1 MKKAI
6 KKIKKT
12 IKSNKTNILIMAIS
26 LIAFIVGGIAIN
38 FLVSLLIVGGIN
50 ALLFI
55 PDLLKKKSN
64 KKKSSKK
71 KQPKKKQSNKKRK
84 PKKKRKKLIKI
95 ILIFFISIGI
105 FAILAVALFFW
116 LIIKRA
122 PEFDPEKLY
131 YKESSIVYDSNG
143 EIIAKL
149 GVEKREKVT
158 FEELPEVLVDAII
171 ATEDARFLQHNGFD
185 LPRFMKASIGQLLG
199 KSGAG
204 GASTITMQL
213 VKQHFTSTVATG
225 IEGIIR
231 KFTDIYMSIFKI
243 EKKYTKKEIFEF
255 YVNSNYL
262 GGGAYGVEQAC
273 LTYFGKS
280 AKDVNLA
287 EAAIIAGLFQAP
299 HSYDPFINPELTEQ
313 RMKQVLYLM
322 DLHEYITK
330 EERDIVSKIKVQDL
344 LVKNNTN
351 NVNKYQ
357 SFIYTVTAEVFK
369 LTRHDPYSVPMKI
382 YTTMDREKQN
392 HIYDIMSGTNYKW
405 ENDFVN
411 AGIAVVDVKTGAIAA
426 VGAGRNTVQ
435 RGFNYATMIK
445 RQIGS
450 TAKPLYDYG
459 PGIEY
464 NNWSTYQPFVDEK
477 HAYSNGINIHNWDH
491 GYNGFMTL
499 RSALVYSRNIP
510 AIKAFQQLSNKNIQN
525 FVANLG
531 LSPELEGNLIH
542 EAHAIGGYNGESPL
556 SLATAYAAFAN
567 GGYYNEPYSFTKIVY
582 RDTGEVYERKPKK
595 VKAMSVETAYMITDV
610 LIDTSKYALG
620 RYSNINNR
628 LYAAKTGTTN
638 FPSEVFKQYKLP
650 SGAINDL
657 WVTGYNTEYA
667 IAVWYGYE
675 VINKNHV
682 TIFGSK
688 EHSRL
693 FQAVGKGIFTS
704 NEKFTKP
711 KNVVE
716 VKIEKDTYPAML
728 PSEFTPSDMI
738 VTELFKKGTETTE
751 VSKRYSRLDNVTNL
765 NSTINGNTVT
775 LTWDPIPIPDAIN
788 RTKLEQFFKSLYK
801 QPADQQK
808 YLNARLNYNN
818 KNIGNLGYNVYLKDS
833 NGNLQLL
840 EFTTNNHFTH
850 TVTPGITSI
859 TYVVKSSYSIFK
871 SNQSTGVEHTIV
883 LDNNPA
889 IITSMLN
896 GQSTIVLSVGQPF
909 IDPYVIVYNSG
920 IDVTSQATIT
930 KKVFKI
936 VDGQETEVT
945 SDIIDTST
953 PGTYKIE
960 YKISYQSYNE
970 THTRTVNI
978 Q

>member
-105 FAILAVALFFW
+105 LAILAVALFFW

-357 SFIYTVTAEVFK
+357 SFIDTVAAEVDE
-369 LTRHDPYSVPMKI
+369 LTGHDPYSVPMKI

-435 RGFNYATMIK
+435 RGFNNATMIK

-556 SLATAYAAFAN
+556 SLAAAYAAFAN

-682 TIFGSK
+682 TIFGSQ

>member
-105 FAILAVALFFW
+105 LAILAVALFFW

-357 SFIYTVTAEVFK
+357 SFIDTVTAEVVK
-369 LTRHDPYSVPMKI
+369 LTGHDPYSVPMKI

-435 RGFNYATMIK
+435 RGFNNATMIK

-556 SLATAYAAFAN
+556 SLAAAYAAFAN

-682 TIFGSK
+682 TIFGSQ

-889 IITSMLN
+889 IITSMLK
-896 GQSTIVLSVGQPF
+896 GQSPIVLSVGQPF
-909 IDPYVIVYNSG
+909 TDPDVIVYNSG

>member
-105 FAILAVALFFW
+105 LAILAVALFFW

-357 SFIYTVTAEVFK
+357 SFIDTVTAEVVK
-369 LTRHDPYSVPMKI
+369 LTGHDPYSVPMKI

-556 SLATAYAAFAN
+556 SLAAAYAAFAN

-682 TIFGSK
+682 TIFGSQ

-909 IDPYVIVYNSG
+909 KDPYVIVYNSG

>member
-1 MKKAI
+1 M
-6 KKIKKT
+6 
-12 IKSNKTNILIMAIS
+12 IL
-26 LIAFIVGGIAIN
+26 F
-38 FLVSLLIVGGIN
+38 
-50 ALLFI
+50 
-55 PDLLKKKSN
+55 
-64 KKKSSKK
+64 
-71 KQPKKKQSNKKRK
+71 
-84 PKKKRKKLIKI
+84 
-95 ILIFFISIGI
+95 FFISIGI
-105 FAILAVALFFW
+105 LAILAVALFFW

-357 SFIYTVTAEVFK
+357 SFIDTVTAEVFT
-369 LTRHDPYSVPMKI
+369 LTGHDPYSVPMKI

-435 RGFNYATMIK
+435 RGFNYATMINRK
-445 RQIGS
+445 IG
-450 TAKPLYDYG
+450 
-459 PGIEY
+459 
-464 NNWSTYQPFVDEK
+464 
-477 HAYSNGINIHNWDH
+477 
-491 GYNGFMTL
+491 
-499 RSALVYSRNIP
+499 
-510 AIKAFQQLSNKNIQN
+510 
-525 FVANLG
+525 
-531 LSPELEGNLIH
+531 
-542 EAHAIGGYNGESPL
+542 
-556 SLATAYAAFAN
+556 
-567 GGYYNEPYSFTKIVY
+567 
-582 RDTGEVYERKPKK
+582 
-595 VKAMSVETAYMITDV
+595 
-610 LIDTSKYALG
+610 
-620 RYSNINNR
+620 
-628 LYAAKTGTTN
+628 
-638 FPSEVFKQYKLP
+638 
-650 SGAINDL
+650 
-657 WVTGYNTEYA
+657 
-667 IAVWYGYE
+667 
-675 VINKNHV
+675 
-682 TIFGSK
+682 
-688 EHSRL
+688 
-693 FQAVGKGIFTS
+693 
-704 NEKFTKP
+704 
-711 KNVVE
+711 
-716 VKIEKDTYPAML
+716 
-728 PSEFTPSDMI
+728 
-738 VTELFKKGTETTE
+738 
-751 VSKRYSRLDNVTNL
+751 
-765 NSTINGNTVT
+765 
-775 LTWDPIPIPDAIN
+775 
-788 RTKLEQFFKSLYK
+788 
-801 QPADQQK
+801 
-808 YLNARLNYNN
+808 
-818 KNIGNLGYNVYLKDS
+818 
-833 NGNLQLL
+833 
-840 EFTTNNHFTH
+840 
-850 TVTPGITSI
+850 
-859 TYVVKSSYSIFK
+859 
-871 SNQSTGVEHTIV
+871 
-883 LDNNPA
+883 
-889 IITSMLN
+889 
-896 GQSTIVLSVGQPF
+896 
-909 IDPYVIVYNSG
+909 
-920 IDVTSQATIT
+920 
-930 KKVFKI
+930 
-936 VDGQETEVT
+936 
-945 SDIIDTST
+945 
-953 PGTYKIE
+953 
-960 YKISYQSYNE
+960 
-970 THTRTVNI
+970 
-978 Q
+978 